1 MIEKVLTRKIVVD
14 VIGGYVNTM
23 RKIKEHNMIRM
34 ALKSFNIQMY
44 CLLGA
49 MVLGWLMTP
58 FSAQFVGVGIGLLVS
73 MYCAWILGRRIE
85 KFGNSIVKKEKAPML
100 GMMNRFAAAILGAII
115 MYEIEHREYMWTF
128 AAGIMGGYFLV
139 IINLG
144 YYSMRD
150 AKK

>member
-1 MIEKVLTRKIVVD
+1 
-14 VIGGYVNTM
+14 
-23 RKIKEHNMIRM
+23 MIRM
-34 ALKSFNIQMY
+34 ALRSFNIQIY
-44 CLLGA
+44 CLLGV
-49 MVLGWLMTP
+49 MLLGWLMTP
-58 FSAQFVGVGIGLLVS
+58 FRAQFVGISIGLLVS
-73 MYCAWILGRRIE
+73 MYCVWILGRRIG

-115 MYEIEHREYMWTF
+115 MYEIEHCEYMWTF

-150 AKK
+150 EKE

>member
-1 MIEKVLTRKIVVD
+1 
-14 VIGGYVNTM
+14 
-23 RKIKEHNMIRM
+23 MIRM
-34 ALKSFNIQMY
+34 ALRSFNVQIY
-44 CLLGA
+44 CLLGV
-49 MVLGWLMTP
+49 MLLGWAMTP
-58 FSAQFVGVGIGLLVS
+58 FRAQFVGISIGLLVS

-128 AAGIMGGYFLV
+128 AGGIMVGYFLV

-150 AKK
+150 AEE

>member
-1 MIEKVLTRKIVVD
+1 
-14 VIGGYVNTM
+14 
-23 RKIKEHNMIRM
+23 MIRM
-34 ALKSFNIQMY
+34 ALRSFNIQIY
-44 CLLGA
+44 CLLGV
-49 MVLGWLMTP
+49 MLLGWLMTP
-58 FSAQFVGVGIGLLVS
+58 FRAQFVGGSIGLLVS

-85 KFGNSIVKKEKAPML
+85 KFGDSIVKKEKAPMI

-128 AAGIMGGYFLV
+128 AAGIMSGYFLV

-150 AKK
+150 AEE

>member
-1 MIEKVLTRKIVVD
+1 
-14 VIGGYVNTM
+14 
-23 RKIKEHNMIRM
+23 MIRM
-34 ALKSFNIQMY
+34 ALRSFNIQIY
-44 CLLGA
+44 CLLGV
-49 MVLGWLMTP
+49 MLLGWLMTP
-58 FSAQFVGVGIGLLVS
+58 FRAQFVGISIGLLVS

-100 GMMNRFAAAILGAII
+100 GIINRFAAAILGAII

-128 AAGIMGGYFLV
+128 AAGIMSGYFLI

-150 AKK
+150 EKE

>member
-1 MIEKVLTRKIVVD
+1 
-14 VIGGYVNTM
+14 
-23 RKIKEHNMIRM
+23 MIRM
-34 ALKSFNIQMY
+34 ALKSFNIQIY
-44 CLLGA
+44 CLLGV
-49 MVLGWLMTP
+49 MLLGWLMTP
-58 FSAQFVGVGIGLLVS
+58 FRAQFVGMGIGLLVS

-85 KFGNSIVKKEKAPML
+85 KFGNSIVTKEKAPML

-128 AAGIMGGYFLV
+128 AAGIMGGYFLI

-150 AKK
+150 GKE

>member
-1 MIEKVLTRKIVVD
+1 
-14 VIGGYVNTM
+14 
-23 RKIKEHNMIRM
+23 MIRM
-34 ALKSFNIQMY
+34 ALRSFNIQIY
-44 CLLGA
+44 CLLGV
-49 MVLGWLMTP
+49 MLLGWLMTP
-58 FSAQFVGVGIGLLVS
+58 FRAQFVGISIGLLVS

-128 AAGIMGGYFLV
+128 AGGIMVGYFLV

-150 AKK
+150 AEE

>member
-1 MIEKVLTRKIVVD
+1 
-14 VIGGYVNTM
+14 
-23 RKIKEHNMIRM
+23 MIRM
-34 ALKSFNIQMY
+34 ALRLFNIQIY
-44 CLLGA
+44 CLLGV
-49 MVLGWLMTP
+49 MLFGWAMTP
-58 FSAQFVGVGIGLLVS
+58 FRAQFVGISIGLLVS

-85 KFGNSIVKKEKAPML
+85 KFGDSIVKKEKAPML

-128 AAGIMGGYFLV
+128 AGGIMVGYFLV

-150 AKK
+150 AEE

>member
-1 MIEKVLTRKIVVD
+1 
-14 VIGGYVNTM
+14 
-23 RKIKEHNMIRM
+23 MIRM
-34 ALKSFNIQMY
+34 ALRSFNIQMY
-44 CLLGA
+44 CLLGV
-49 MVLGWLMTP
+49 MLLGWAMTP
-58 FSAQFVGVGIGLLVS
+58 FRAQFVGISIGLLVS

-85 KFGNSIVKKEKAPML
+85 KFGGSIVKKEKAPML

-128 AAGIMGGYFLV
+128 AAGIMSGYFLV

-150 AKK
+150 AEE

>member
-1 MIEKVLTRKIVVD
+1 
-14 VIGGYVNTM
+14 
-23 RKIKEHNMIRM
+23 MIRM
-34 ALKSFNIQMY
+34 ALRSFNIQIY
-44 CLLGA
+44 CLLGV
-49 MVLGWLMTP
+49 MLLGWLMTP
-58 FSAQFVGVGIGLLVS
+58 FSAQFVGVSIGLLVS

-128 AAGIMGGYFLV
+128 AAGIMCGYFLV

-150 AKK
+150 EKK

>member
-1 MIEKVLTRKIVVD
+1 
-14 VIGGYVNTM
+14 
-23 RKIKEHNMIRM
+23 MIRM
-34 ALKSFNIQMY
+34 ALRSFNIQIY
-44 CLLGA
+44 CLLGV
-49 MVLGWLMTP
+49 MLLGWLVTP
-58 FSAQFVGVGIGLLVS
+58 FRAQFVGMGIGLLVS
-73 MYCAWILGRRIE
+73 MYCAWILRRRIE
-85 KFGNSIVKKEKAPML
+85 KFGDSIIKKEKAPML

-150 AKK
+150 GKK

>member
-1 MIEKVLTRKIVVD
+1 
-14 VIGGYVNTM
+14 
-23 RKIKEHNMIRM
+23 MIRM
-34 ALKSFNIQMY
+34 ALRSFNIQIY
-44 CLLGA
+44 CLLGV
-49 MVLGWLMTP
+49 MLVGWLMTP
-58 FSAQFVGVGIGLLVS
+58 FRAQFVGGSIGLLVS

-85 KFGNSIVKKEKAPML
+85 KFGDSIVKKEKAPML

-150 AKK
+150 ERG

>member
-1 MIEKVLTRKIVVD
+1 
-14 VIGGYVNTM
+14 
-23 RKIKEHNMIRM
+23 MIRM
-34 ALKSFNIQMY
+34 ALKSFNIQIY
-44 CLLGA
+44 CLLGV
-49 MVLGWLMTP
+49 MLLGWAMTP
-58 FSAQFVGVGIGLLVS
+58 FRAQFVGISIGLLVS

-100 GMMNRFAAAILGAII
+100 GMINRFAAAILGAII

-150 AKK
+150 EKE

>member
-1 MIEKVLTRKIVVD
+1 
-14 VIGGYVNTM
+14 
-23 RKIKEHNMIRM
+23 MIRM
-34 ALKSFNIQMY
+34 ALRSFNIQIY
-44 CLLGA
+44 CLLGV
-49 MVLGWLMTP
+49 MLLGWLMTP
-58 FSAQFVGVGIGLLVS
+58 FRAQFVGGSIGLLVS

-85 KFGNSIVKKEKAPML
+85 KFGDSIVKKEKEPMI
-100 GMMNRFAAAILGAII
+100 GMMNRFVAAILGAII

-150 AKK
+150 AKE

>member
-1 MIEKVLTRKIVVD
+1 MIGKYNEKDKV
-14 VIGGYVNTM
+14 
-23 RKIKEHNMIRM
+23 HNMIRM
-34 ALKSFNIQMY
+34 ALRSFNIQIY
-44 CLLGA
+44 CLLGV
-49 MVLGWLMTP
+49 MLLGWLLTP
-58 FSAQFVGVGIGLLVS
+58 FQAQFVGISIGLLVS

-85 KFGNSIVKKEKAPML
+85 KFGNSIIKKEKAPML

-144 YYSMRD
+144 YYSVRD
-150 AKK
+150 TEE